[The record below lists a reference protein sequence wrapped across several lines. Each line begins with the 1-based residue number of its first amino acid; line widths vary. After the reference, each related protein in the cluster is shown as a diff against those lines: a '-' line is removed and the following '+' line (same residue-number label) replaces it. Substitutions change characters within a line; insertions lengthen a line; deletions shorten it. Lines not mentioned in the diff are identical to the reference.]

1 MALVLLPIA
10 SAVLCQDT
18 LTSGS
23 NCTMLTPALT
33 CANYTYSIY
42 NTNGTATTHNGTLTS
57 LNESIYYLTFNETQ
71 VGGYITKLC
80 DATTREINVVGFSNM
95 LETIIALIFF
105 AVLFLVLVFLFQPLE
120 IKIILFMAVMGFA
133 WVIYGLI
140 LELATSSGATANVI
154 RILTAGYRM
163 MVYTFLTIFALSLLY
178 LFYRM
183 IMLFVTLH
191 KTKL

>member
-1 MALVLLPIA
+1 
-10 SAVLCQDT
+10 
-18 LTSGS
+18 
-23 NCTMLTPALT
+23 
-33 CANYTYSIY
+33 
-42 NTNGTATTHNGTLTS
+42 
-57 LNESIYYLTFNETQ
+57 
-71 VGGYITKLC
+71 
-80 DATTREINVVGFSNM
+80 
-95 LETIIALIFF
+95 
-105 AVLFLVLVFLFQPLE
+105 
-120 IKIILFMAVMGFA
+120 MAVMGFA